1 MEMKDWFWTVNV
13 NMVFKMVI
21 GKKYSKIEASLENDE
36 RNRRSKALRDFFNLT
51 GKFTIADSLP
61 FLSIEATAATTV
73 WAFSLLLNNCN
84 ALKKAQHELDTHIG
98 RERHMQES
106 DVKNLVYLRAIIKET
121 MRIYPGAPLSIPR
134 ESIEECTTGGY
145 SIPAGTRLI
154 INLAKLQR
162 DLNVWSKADEFQPE
176 RFLTT
181 HKHVEVK
188 GQNYELIPFG
198 SGRRICSGVSLAL
211 QIMHFTVGNL
221 LHAFEITTPSD
232 EPIDM
237 S

>member
-1 MEMKDWFWTVNV
+1 MHIMLSLLKDAAELHSHNADMI
-13 NMVFKMVI
+13 N
-21 GKKYSKIEASLENDE
+21 
-36 RNRRSKALRDFFNLT
+36 KATCLAIIL
-51 GKFTIADSLP
+51 G
-61 FLSIEATAATTV
+61 SIEATAATTV
-73 WAFSLLLNNCN
+73 WAFSLLLNNRN

-106 DVKNLVYLRAIIKET
+106 DIKNLVYLRAIIKET
-121 MRIYPGAPLSIPR
+121 MRLYPGAPLSIPR

-232 EPIDM
+232 EPM
-237 S
+237 T

>member
-1 MEMKDWFWTVNV
+1 
-13 NMVFKMVI
+13 
-21 GKKYSKIEASLENDE
+21 
-36 RNRRSKALRDFFNLT
+36 
-51 GKFTIADSLP
+51 
-61 FLSIEATAATTV
+61 
-73 WAFSLLLNNCN
+73 
-84 ALKKAQHELDTHIG
+84 
-98 RERHMQES
+98 MQES
-106 DVKNLVYLRAIIKET
+106 DIKNLVYLRAIIKET
-121 MRIYPGAPLSIPR
+121 MRLYPGAPLSIPR

-237 S
+237 SESAGLTNLKATPLEVLLTPRLPAHLYE